1 MTIRTRLVEY
11 QHEGI
16 TLEGYMA
23 WDDERAAPRP
33 GVLIAHTW
41 AGRSPNECARAE
53 RLAGLGYA
61 GFALDLYG
69 KGVLGTTREENAA
82 RMQPFLD
89 DRALLQARLIAGLDA
104 MKAQPEVDEARAAA
118 IGYCFGGLCA
128 LDLARAGAGV
138 AGVISFHGL
147 FAKPA
152 NLDPGPIRAKV
163 LILHGWDDPM
173 APPDQALG
181 IADELTRAGAD
192 WQLHAYGGAMHA
204 FTTPGA
210 ADPESGIQYDA
221 TADRRSWRSATDF
234 LGDLFSA

>member
-1 MTIRTRLVEY
+1 MTVKSRQIEY
-11 QHEGI
+11 EHEGV
-16 TLEGYMA
+16 TLAGHLA
-23 WDDERAAPRP
+23 WDDGIAGQRP

-53 RLAGLGYA
+53 RLAELGYA

-69 KGVLGTTREENAA
+69 KGVLGTSAEENAA

-89 DRALLQARLIAGLDA
+89 DRALLQSRLKAALAA
-104 MKAQPEVDEARAAA
+104 MNRQPEADAARAAA

-128 LDLARAGAGV
+128 LDLARCRSGV

-147 FAKPA
+147 FSRAD
-152 NLDPGPIRAKV
+152 NLEPGPIDAKV

-173 APPDQALG
+173 APPDQALA
-181 IADELTRAGAD
+181 IADELSRAGAD
-192 WQLHAYGGAMHA
+192 WQLHAYGGTMHA

-210 ADPESGIQYDA
+210 ADPANGIQYSA
-221 TADRRSWRSATDF
+221 AADRRAWRSATDF
-234 LGDLFSA
+234 LTELFGD